1 MNFDNST
8 NPVLLINLSDNPGI
22 WSQKQA
28 LRIAY
33 MLVLL
38 VSVQHPGLSGEQ
50 RDFRYLLSDG
60 EREHLRL
67 FK

>member
-28 LRIAY
+28 LRIA
-33 MLVLL
+33 
-38 VSVQHPGLSGEQ
+38 
-50 RDFRYLLSDG
+50 
-60 EREHLRL
+60 
-67 FK
+67 